1 MRAHGERFLIREHQ
15 LPRQISAVAVEH
27 EYDAVELA
35 RRVFKI
41 LRHHQLKQRPAKLR
55 LIAVHPNLLRYE
67 RLHQTGLALLYDGFS
82 ARALADVYEAQPL
95 GDLHRL
101 LGSITFGLRRLV
113 GSRLGRIAYMAIR
126 VGDDHARPVC
136 DGPVIVE
143 SLPNTDASI

>member
-15 LPRQISAVAVEH
+15 LPRQISGVAVEH
-27 EYDAVELA
+27 EHDAVELA
-35 RRVFKI
+35 RRVFEI

-55 LIAVHPNLLRYE
+55 LIAVHPNLLRYQ

-101 LGSITFGLRRLV
+101 LGSITFGVAATRRQSV
-113 GSRLGRIAYMAIR
+113 GENRFHGYRR
-126 VGDDHARPVC
+126 W
-136 DGPVIVE
+136 
-143 SLPNTDASI
+143 